1 MVSRWHQC
9 QSMTWVA
16 VAAISRQPPSKVGG
30 VDEDLVVDPVGVW
43 GVGNLDV
50 PAPGE
55 ASLQGAGGD
64 MLCGRNVVEGSCAGG
79 PVDEGSERRCL
90 DCGPLGGEG

>member
-1 MVSRWHQC
+1 MPVDD
-9 QSMTWVA
+9 
-16 VAAISRQPPSKVGG
+16 VGG
-30 VDEDLVVDPVGVW
+30 GGGDQQAAAGEVGAVDEDLIVDPVRVG
-43 GVGNLDV
+43 GVGDADV

-90 DCGPLGGEG
+90 DGGGLGGAG